1 MILANNHY
9 FNMIAILH
17 VWGHTHS
24 FNLKYPFANLPK
36 NRKFFSAEISFKK
49 KKNGKIC
56 TQGKSKFN
64 PKICTEKSGRPTM
77 HMVKNLG
84 IYKYAFIKQNG

>member
-49 KKNGKIC
+49 KK
-56 TQGKSKFN
+56 
-64 PKICTEKSGRPTM
+64 R
-77 HMVKNLG
+77 
-84 IYKYAFIKQNG
+84 

>member
-1 MILANNHY
+1 MCGDTPIHLTSNILLQIYQKIEN
-9 FNMIAILH
+9 FSL
-17 VWGHTHS
+17 
-24 FNLKYPFANLPK
+24 LKFHL
-36 NRKFFSAEISFKK
+36 KK
-49 KKNGKIC
+49 KKKGKIC

-84 IYKYAFIKQNG
+84 IYKYAFIKQNS

>member
-49 KKNGKIC
+49 KK
-56 TQGKSKFN
+56 T
-64 PKICTEKSGRPTM
+64 
-77 HMVKNLG
+77 V
-84 IYKYAFIKQNG
+84 KYALREKANSTQKFVLKSQEGQLCTW